1 MDLNKFN
8 DVNYKLLEELE
19 TDITENS
26 INPPIKIDDSLY
38 HSALETAE
46 QSENI
51 NLNIRSKK
59 GNLLNATL
67 YNKPKKEDR
76 SNKYVDGSTLNSYLS
91 ISDLQDDAREN
102 VHMLRSNISKI
113 DNRQEKLRNMQEK
126 SDYLMLG
133 ADKFNRKSHLLRN
146 KMFWM
151 SLINWLFIGFFIF
164 IIVFLIIKLT

>member
-1 MDLNKFN
+1 MMLII
-8 DVNYKLLEELE
+8 NYGRIE

-26 INPPIKIDDSLY
+26 INPPIKTDDSLY

-67 YNKPKKEDR
+67 YNKPKKDR

-91 ISDLQDDAREN
+91 ISDLQEDAREN
-102 VHMLRSNISKI
+102 VHMLK
-113 DNRQEKLRNMQEK
+113 QYK
-126 SDYLMLG
+126 
-133 ADKFNRKSHLLRN
+133 
-146 KMFWM
+146 
-151 SLINWLFIGFFIF
+151 
-164 IIVFLIIKLT
+164 